1 MQPSV
6 PYDDPI
12 SPPIKPKKMRRK
24 DRKIKD
30 KAGIERIIKKA
41 LVCRVALSDGNS
53 PYVFPVCFGF
63 KDGCLYFHSAQEG
76 RKIEILR
83 KNNKVC
89 FEMDIDTELVESE
102 KGCEWGIQ
110 YSSVIGFGRA
120 SFVEDVEEMKK
131 ALGILLEHYSGKKYE
146 FSEQSLEQVTVI
158 KIQVESLTGKS
169 SLLGG

>member
-1 MQPSV
+1 M
-6 PYDDPI
+6 
-12 SPPIKPKKMRRK
+12 KKK
-24 DRKIKD
+24 DREIKD

-41 LVCRVALSDGNS
+41 LVCRVALADGDS

-63 KDGCLYFHSAQEG
+63 KNGCLYFHSAREG

-83 KNNKVC
+83 RNNKVC
-89 FEMDIDTELVESE
+89 FEMDIDTEMVESE

-120 SFVEDVEEMKK
+120 SFVEDVEEMKE
-131 ALGILLEHYSGKKYE
+131 ALGILLEHYSNKQYE
-146 FSEQSLEQVTVI
+146 FSEQSLQQVTVI
-158 KIQVESLTGKS
+158 KIQVENLTGKS